1 MRVRFSPPAPFDF
14 ILTSKT
20 KTIRGHLLRHK
31 LQKSARKVHGHV
43 SRAVELLL
51 RDEAISGK
59 FLLVA
64 AVAAIA
70 IVNSPLAGSF
80 NEFWEHNFS
89 ISIGNF
95 MLGADLRHWVND
107 CLMAVFF
114 LVISLEIKRELI
126 RGELRKPRAA
136 MLPIV
141 AALGGIAVPIGI
153 YLLTNNGFTGAHG
166 WGIPMTTDTAFAIG
180 LLALLGRRVP
190 TSLKIFLLTSMV
202 VDDVAAIG
210 AIAVFYTDSVDFT
223 ALAWA
228 GGIYALILVLHWL
241 RFLSMRLFV
250 VLGIALWAA
259 VFLSGVHA
267 SIAGVVLGLAAP
279 ISVRHYANKLSIAE
293 RLERSLI
300 PFSTFLIIPLFA
312 LANAGVVLDWHVF
325 NETNAMHAGL
335 GIFLGLVVGKVVGI
349 VAAVWLAT
357 KLHITRLP
365 KNVTMHH
372 ITGVAMIAGVGF
384 TLSIFIAKLAFGGN
398 EVLINAAKMS
408 IFSASIVSAVIGL
421 FYLRF
426 IAVRKQKRRS

>member
-1 MRVRFSPPAPFDF
+1 
-14 ILTSKT
+14 
-20 KTIRGHLLRHK
+20 LLKHK

-51 RDEAISGK
+51 KDEAISGK
-59 FLLVA
+59 FLLLA
-64 AVAAIA
+64 AVAAIL
-70 IVNSPLAGSF
+70 IVNSPFARPF
-80 NEFWEHNFS
+80 NDFWEHDFS
-89 ISIGNF
+89 ISVGNF
-95 MLGADLRHWVND
+95 MLSADLRHWVND

-126 RGELRKPRAA
+126 RGELRKIRSA
-136 MLPIV
+136 MLPIM

-153 YLLTNNGFTGAHG
+153 YLLTNNGFGGAHG

-190 TSLKIFLLTSMV
+190 TSLKIFLLTTMV

-210 AIAVFYTDSVDFT
+210 AIAVFYTDSVNFT
-223 ALAWA
+223 ALGWA

-293 RLERSLI
+293 RLEKSLI
-300 PFSTFLIIPLFA
+300 PFSTFIVIPLFA
-312 LANAGVVLDWHVF
+312 LANAGVLLDWHVF
-325 NETNAMHAGL
+325 NEQNAMRVGL

-349 VAAVWLAT
+349 VAMVWITT
-357 KLHITRLP
+357 KLRITKLP
-365 KNVTMHH
+365 KNVSMHH
-372 ITGVAMIAGVGF
+372 ITGVAMIASVGF
-384 TLSIFIAKLAFGGN
+384 TLSIFIAKLAFGGD
-398 EVLINAAKMS
+398 EVFINAAKMS
-408 IFSASIVSAVIGL
+408 IFSASIIGAIFGL

-426 IAVRKQKRRS
+426 VAVRKQKHRS